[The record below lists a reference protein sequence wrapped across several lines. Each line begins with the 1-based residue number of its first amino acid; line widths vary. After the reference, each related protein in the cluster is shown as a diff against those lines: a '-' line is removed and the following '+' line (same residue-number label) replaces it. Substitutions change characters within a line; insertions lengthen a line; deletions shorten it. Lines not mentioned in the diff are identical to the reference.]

1 MGNNPSTNNTKS
13 PASASTNASV
23 TSSPSSQEHS
33 RAPSTGT
40 RRDPKHL
47 IHPQRVAAP
56 PEQSFAQAR
65 GSTTTPGHRP
75 RNSQSHN
82 VAHHSHSSSGSQ
94 ASPAQSR
101 NSPAPQPLDT
111 VPGAP
116 QSQLQHRPAPTQAI
130 DVKDQP
136 TKPVDVPVPASNV
149 EASSFKPDSEL
160 MEAPGLEVQ
169 DMSYITRPPR
179 LPLPIEEEVH
189 TPGSPIIAPADLE
202 NEAPILDVDP
212 LDSDVLAT
220 RTSTLS
226 NTTIDEEDAEEL
238 RVDKTKATVP
248 TAFEWLRGGEKVY
261 VTGTIFQWNKKHR
274 LHPVEGQPDILRAVI
289 NVRPGTHHIRFIV
302 DSVMQCS
309 PDLPTTVDFGNN
321 LVNYIEVSPDDLP
334 RDESSQAEPIPSAT
348 EENQQTAEA
357 QVEEAKTTEQEKEEK
372 PAPKVKPVSP
382 SEKFTNQI
390 PQYLLDLE
398 KPEESSA
405 YQHAAVAIEKLP
417 SPPTLPGFLGKPI
430 LNAAT
435 PMKDD
440 NSVLTM
446 PNHTVLN
453 HLATS
458 SIKNNVLAVSA
469 TTRYKRKYVTTIMY
483 KPTGDD

>member
-1 MGNNPSTNNTKS
+1 MGNNPSTNSTKS
-13 PASASTNASV
+13 PASASTTASV
-23 TSSPSSQEHS
+23 TSSPSSQEPS
-33 RAPSTGT
+33 RASSTK
-40 RRDPKHL
+40 RDPKHL
-47 IHPQRVAAP
+47 IHPQRVAVP

-65 GSTTTPGHRP
+65 GSTTTARHRS

-82 VAHHSHSSSGSQ
+82 VAPHSYSSSGSQ
-94 ASPAQSR
+94 PSPVQSR
-101 NSPAPQPLDT
+101 NSPAPQSGEPAT
-111 VPGAP
+111 EAP
-116 QSQLQHRPAPTQAI
+116 QSHPQAKPGPTPSI
-130 DVKDQP
+130 DVRHQSS
-136 TKPVDVPVPASNV
+136 KPVDVPAPTSNT
-149 EASSFKPDSEL
+149 EASSFKPDTEL
-160 MEAPGLEVQ
+160 MEASGLEVQ
-169 DMSYITRPPR
+169 DMSYISRPPR

-202 NEAPILDVDP
+202 NAPVLDVDQ
-212 LDSDVLAT
+212 LDSDALAT

-238 RVDKTKATVP
+238 QVDKTKATVP
-248 TAFEWLRGGEKVY
+248 TTFEWLRGGEKVY

-274 LHPVEGQPDILRAVI
+274 LHPVEGQPGVFQAII
-289 NVRPGTHHIRFIV
+289 NVRPGTHHVRFII

-334 RDESSQAEPIPSAT
+334 REEPSEVEPTPST
-348 EENQQTAEA
+348 GEEKQPTAQA
-357 QVEEAKTTEQEKEEK
+357 QVEEAKATEKEKEAK
-372 PAPKVKPVSP
+372 PAPKSKPVPPLESY
-382 SEKFTNQI
+382 TNQI
-390 PQYLLDLE
+390 PQYLLDLD

-405 YQHAAVAIEKLP
+405 YQHAATAIEKLP